1 MSRLIPIK
9 TINGTNM
16 AAKLQPAKEG
26 YSVQKSDLYSDS
38 TTRSAET
45 GVLIPYL
52 IRRDVYTIELHYVGT
67 AAEIH
72 EIEQIIAPTGGTRQ
86 YQVEFL
92 DDTSYVTKTMYPSD
106 RQKPVEVIIDGVPKM
121 SLSFSLVEI

>member
-1 MSRLIPIK
+1 M
-9 TINGTNM
+9 
-16 AAKLQPAKEG
+16 
-26 YSVQKSDLYSDS
+26 
-38 TTRSAET
+38 
-45 GVLIPYL
+45 IPYL
-52 IRRDVYTIELHYVGT
+52 IRTDVYSIELNYIGT

-92 DDTSYVTKTMYPSD
+92 DDTSYVTRTMYPSD

-121 SLSFSLVEI
+121 SLTFSLIEL

>member
-9 TINGTNM
+9 TINSTSM
-16 AAKLQPAKEG
+16 ATKLQPTKEG
-26 YSVQKSDLYSDS
+26 YNVQKSDLYSDS

-52 IRRDVYTIELHYVGT
+52 IRRDVYTLELNYIGT

-72 EIEQIIAPTGGTRQ
+72 EIEQIIAPTGGVRQ
-86 YQVEFL
+86 YSVEFL

-106 RQKPVEVIIDGVPKM
+106 RQKPVDVIIDGVPKM